1 LRVVEL
7 FEARRPKGQAIVSE
21 VDGAVAAVD
30 TTGVKTVI
38 IHSDQLLN
46 ERVIGEILAE
56 KVTADGRTMAEAG
69 KELTPQ
75 LVARLQQKGV
85 TSVKIRKSYLVP
97 YRGYLR
103 VEEGDYLQQG
113 DSLTEGPLDPQKV
126 LQMKGVHGVQD
137 YLVREIQ
144 NVYRTQGVDINDKH
158 IEVIVRQMLR
168 KRRVVDPGDTELLPG
183 QITDRF
189 EFDEINRRIEQHDGR
204 PATAEP
210 MLLGITEASLST
222 DSFLSAASFQKTT
235 RVLTDAA
242 IKGKVDHL
250 IGLKENVIIGRLIP
264 AGTGMA
270 RYRNVQVIG
279 PRDEEPLLALP
290 QEPREEDLLL
300 RAIEEASGTFT
311 SEDEDLFGLIP
322 QEAAADAD
330 EDVGEEGLEAEDL
343 DAGGEEEIGGD
354 DVAI

>member
-1 LRVVEL
+1 V
-7 FEARRPKGQAIVSE
+7 
-21 VDGAVAAVD
+21 
-30 TTGVKTVI
+30 
-38 IHSDQLLN
+38 
-46 ERVIGEILAE
+46 
-56 KVTADGRTMAEAG
+56 AEAG

-75 LVARLQQKGV
+75 LVAKMQQKGV
-85 TSVKIRKSYLVP
+85 TTVKIRKSYLVP

-144 NVYRTQGVDINDKH
+144 SVYRMQGVDINDKH

-168 KRRVVDPGDTELLPG
+168 KRRVVDPGATELLPG
-183 QITDRF
+183 QIVDRF
-189 EFDEINRRIEQHDGR
+189 DFDEINRRIEQHNGQ
-204 PATAEP
+204 PASAEP

-250 IGLKENVIIGRLIP
+250 VGLKENVIIGRLIP
-264 AGTGMA
+264 AGTGME
-270 RYRNVQVIG
+270 RYRSVQIVG
-279 PRDEEPLLALP
+279 PREEEPLLALP

-311 SEDEDLFGLIP
+311 VEDEDLFGLGTAP
-322 QEAAADAD
+322 EPAGEADAEAD
-330 EDVGEEGLEAEDL
+330 EEDL
-343 DAGGEEEIGGD
+343 ETEDLGGGD
-354 DVAI
+354 DDELGGDEVAI